1 MRVVHAFS
9 LDSESLQVS
18 ELILGALDAILVQV
32 FIPWEFIFLL
42 WFPMVFHALLLAL
55 IFHV

>member
-1 MRVVHAFS
+1 MRALHAFS
-9 LDSESLQVS
+9 LALGVS
-18 ELILGALDAILVQV
+18 ELVLGALNAILVQV